1 MAKENAKDSAKDKEK
16 KRLRDSFKSFDLDP
30 VDPPA
35 PANQEPENNIFDLG
49 LNDRGAAN
57 DDDAQEDDDRPS
69 KKGWSLEDEAEQE
82 RIVEAAMGIL
92 PKRKEIRKALDE
104 AVGLDML
111 GVIAAGLIESHYR
124 GRLDPKDVDSMSAA
138 ALLVDTENFDDIFE
152 SFDPLTTSIVDE
164 IRMTDEIEDNEQYY
178 TALSQME
185 PESKRVFIAL
195 QLAELEAAQ
204 EDLKEGRDG
213 PYQDD
218 HEDMAEKIAAASE
231 DVDKGLV
238 RRAVSLF
245 NEVSRGS
252 GYTVNLTFDKD
263 GYVQSQPFPDI
274 PVKKEPKD
282 PSAKGSA
289 PKPPKP

>member
-1 MAKENAKDSAKDKEK
+1 MAKKSASENAKDKEK
-16 KRLRDSFKSFDLDP
+16 KRLRDSFRSFDLDP

-35 PANQEPENNIFDLG
+35 PAEQEPEKNLYDLG
-49 LNDRGAAN
+49 FNTRDAAN
-57 DDDAQEDDDRPS
+57 DDDVPEDDRPS
-69 KKGWSLEDEAEQE
+69 KKGWSLEEEAEQE
-82 RIVEAAMGIL
+82 RIVQAALGIL
-92 PKRKEIRKALDE
+92 PKRKEIRRAIEE
-104 AVGLDML
+104 ASDLDMTR
-111 GVIAAGLIESHYR
+111 VIAAGLIENHYR
-124 GRLDPKDVDSMSAA
+124 GRLDPKDVDSMTAA
-138 ALLVDTENFDDIFE
+138 ALLVDAENFDDIFE
-152 SFDPLTTSIVDE
+152 RFDPLTTSIVDE
-164 IRMTDEIEDNEQYY
+164 IRMTDEIEDPEQYY
-178 TALSQME
+178 SALSQME

-218 HEDMAEKIAAASE
+218 HEAMAEDIAAASE
-231 DVDKGLV
+231 GVDKGLV

-245 NEVSRGS
+245 NEVSRNS
-252 GYTVNLTFDKD
+252 GYTVNLTIDKD

-282 PSAKGSA
+282 PKNGA

>member
-1 MAKENAKDSAKDKEK
+1 MAKKSASDNAKDKEK
-16 KRLRDSFKSFDLDP
+16 KRLRDSFRSFDLDP

-35 PANQEPENNIFDLG
+35 PAEQEPGKDLYDLG
-49 LNDRGAAN
+49 FNTRDAAN
-57 DDDAQEDDDRPS
+57 DDDVPDDDRPS
-69 KKGWSLEDEAEQE
+69 RKGWSLEEEAEQE
-82 RIVEAAMGIL
+82 RIAQAALGIL
-92 PKRKEIRKALDE
+92 PKRKEIRRAIEE
-104 AVGLDML
+104 ASDLDMTR
-111 GVIAAGLIESHYR
+111 VIAAGLIENHYR
-124 GRLDPKDVDSMSAA
+124 GRLNPKDVDSMTAA
-138 ALLVDTENFDDIFE
+138 ALLVDAENFDDIFE

-164 IRMTDEIEDNEQYY
+164 IRMTDEIEDPEQYY
-178 TALSQME
+178 SALSQME

-218 HEDMAEKIAAASE
+218 HEAMAEDIAAASE
-231 DVDKGLV
+231 GVDKGLV

-245 NEVSRGS
+245 NEVSRNS
-252 GYTVNLTFDKD
+252 GYTVNLTIDKD

-282 PSAKGSA
+282 PKNGA

>member
-1 MAKENAKDSAKDKEK
+1 MAKKSASDNAKDKEK
-16 KRLRDSFKSFDLDP
+16 KRLRDSFRSFDLDP

-35 PANQEPENNIFDLG
+35 PAEQEPEKDLYDLG
-49 LNDRGAAN
+49 FNTRDAAN
-57 DDDAQEDDDRPS
+57 DDDVPDDDRPS
-69 KKGWSLEDEAEQE
+69 RKGWSLEEEAEQE
-82 RIVEAAMGIL
+82 RIAQAAMGIL
-92 PKRKEIRKALDE
+92 PKRKEIRRAIEE
-104 AVGLDML
+104 ASDLDMTR
-111 GVIAAGLIESHYR
+111 VIAAGLIENHYR
-124 GRLDPKDVDSMSAA
+124 GRLNPKDVDSMTAA
-138 ALLVDTENFDDIFE
+138 ALLVDAENFDDIFE

-164 IRMTDEIEDNEQYY
+164 IRMTDEIEDPEQYY
-178 TALSQME
+178 SALSQME

-218 HEDMAEKIAAASE
+218 HEAMAEDIAAASE
-231 DVDKGLV
+231 GVDKGLV

-245 NEVSRGS
+245 NEVSRNS
-252 GYTVNLTFDKD
+252 GYTVNLTIDKD

-282 PSAKGSA
+282 PKNGA

>member
-1 MAKENAKDSAKDKEK
+1 MAKKSASDNAKDKEK
-16 KRLRDSFKSFDLDP
+16 KRLRDSFRSFDLDP

-35 PANQEPENNIFDLG
+35 PAEQEPEKDLYDLG
-49 LNDRGAAN
+49 FNTRDAAN
-57 DDDAQEDDDRPS
+57 DDDVPDDDRPS
-69 KKGWSLEDEAEQE
+69 RKGWSLEEEAEQE
-82 RIVEAAMGIL
+82 RIAQAALGIL
-92 PKRKEIRKALDE
+92 PKRKEIRRAIEE
-104 AVGLDML
+104 ASDLDMTR
-111 GVIAAGLIESHYR
+111 VIAAGLIENHYR
-124 GRLDPKDVDSMSAA
+124 GRLNPKDVDSMTAA
-138 ALLVDTENFDDIFE
+138 ALLVDAENFDDIFE

-164 IRMTDEIEDNEQYY
+164 IRMTDEIEDPEQYY
-178 TALSQME
+178 SALSQME

-218 HEDMAEKIAAASE
+218 HEAMAEDIAAASE
-231 DVDKGLV
+231 GVDKGLV

-245 NEVSRGS
+245 NEVSRNS
-252 GYTVNLTFDKD
+252 GYTVNLTIDKD

-282 PSAKGSA
+282 PKNGA

>member
-1 MAKENAKDSAKDKEK
+1 MAKKSASENAKDKEK
-16 KRLRDSFKSFDLDP
+16 KRLRDSFRSFDLDP

-35 PANQEPENNIFDLG
+35 PAEQEPEKNLYDLG
-49 LNDRGAAN
+49 FNTRDAAN
-57 DDDAQEDDDRPS
+57 DDDVPDDDRPS
-69 KKGWSLEDEAEQE
+69 RKGWSLEEEAEQE
-82 RIVEAAMGIL
+82 RIAQAAMGIL
-92 PKRKEIRKALDE
+92 PKRKEIRRAIEE
-104 AVGLDML
+104 ASDLDMTR
-111 GVIAAGLIESHYR
+111 VIAAGLIENHYR
-124 GRLDPKDVDSMSAA
+124 GRLNPKDVDSMTAA
-138 ALLVDTENFDDIFE
+138 ALLVDAENFDDIFE

-164 IRMTDEIEDNEQYY
+164 IRMTDEIEDPEQYY
-178 TALSQME
+178 SALSQME

-218 HEDMAEKIAAASE
+218 HEAMAEDIAAASE
-231 DVDKGLV
+231 GVDKGLV

-245 NEVSRGS
+245 NEVSRNS
-252 GYTVNLTFDKD
+252 GYTVNLTIDKD

-282 PSAKGSA
+282 PKNGA